1 MPCGGGVNIHTFH
14 IFLGGGGYYGILL
27 FHTFKTKKMFHTFA
41 KNRGGGGAKQKYGT
55 IPYFLFFFFFEYFP

>member
-1 MPCGGGVNIHTFH
+1 MDFVPWGGVKIHTFR

-41 KNRGGGGAKQKYGT
+41 KNREGRGGKTKVWNNS
-55 IPYFLFFFFFEYFP
+55 ILSFFYFFE